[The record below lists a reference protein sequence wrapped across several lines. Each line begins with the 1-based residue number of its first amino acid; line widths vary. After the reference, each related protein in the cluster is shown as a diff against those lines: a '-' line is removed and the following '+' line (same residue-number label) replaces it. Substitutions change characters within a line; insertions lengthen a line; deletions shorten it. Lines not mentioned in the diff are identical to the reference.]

1 MHKKLTFLL
10 IIVFGLALSVPATA
24 ATREEQ
30 RVKDA
35 TEALNQF
42 LRIPE
47 QRSPPKLLAGA
58 YAIAVVPNT
67 VKAAIGIGGRFGKGI
82 IVVRRDDN
90 TWSNPAFVRLAG
102 GGFGFQVG
110 AQSSDIVL
118 VFKSRRGVEGIAS
131 GKLTLGADASVAAG
145 PVGRHSSAA
154 TDFKLQA
161 AIFSSS
167 RSRGL
172 FAGIALEGTGVTMD
186 QRSNAAFYGSPDITP
201 DSIFES
207 ASSSAPPSAMAFVDL
222 LTAQTSRLPVDA
234 SIAETPEAEAPE
246 APAVAA
252 PSADAPEGQDDVKTY
267 GIPGP
272 DDVESDE

>member
-1 MHKKLTFLL
+1 MYKKLTSLLL
-10 IIVFGLALSVPATA
+10 ITAGMVLALPTTA

-30 RVKDA
+30 RVLDA
-35 TEALNQF
+35 TEALNEF

-47 QRSPPKLLAGA
+47 EGIPPRLLSSA

-67 VKAAIGIGGRFGKGI
+67 VKAAFGVGGRHGRGI
-82 IVVRRDDN
+82 MVVRREDN
-90 TWSNPAFVRLAG
+90 TWSNPAFVRITG

-118 VFKSRRGVEGIAS
+118 VFKSRRGVDGITS
-131 GKLTLGADASVAAG
+131 GKLTLGADASLAAG

-161 AIFSSS
+161 EIFSYS

-172 FAGIALEGTGVTMD
+172 FAGIALEGTGVMMD
-186 QRSNAAFYGSPDITP
+186 QRANTAFYASPDITP
-201 DSIFES
+201 DAIFES
-207 ASSSAPPSAMAFVDL
+207 PAGRAPASANAFVEL
-222 LTAQTSRLPVDA
+222 LTAQTSRLPVGTSVAD
-234 SIAETPEAEAPE
+234 SPAEETGE
-246 APAVAA
+246 APA
-252 PSADAPEGQDDVKTY
+252 PQPEPEPEPPQDEVKTY

-272 DDVESDE
+272 DDAE